1 MIIHALKY
9 YSSAI
14 SIPTSII
21 VFLIFCQFTL
31 LAPLAKA
38 DTRDAAEAKIA
49 NISKLITAD
58 PERANLYLQR
68 ADAHYLL
75 NNLDKAITDYTS
87 AIRIDDKQDEAYFG
101 LGMAL
106 GRQGLVREG
115 IAELSIY
122 LQRHPDSSVAYTKRG
137 VRYIWIGDFDSA
149 ARDLTR
155 AIELNHNNA
164 EAHDDLGVIYA
175 KKGNNSLAAKHFQM
189 TIQLDPTYQKAYHN
203 LALVY
208 HLSGHSQEALDILNV
223 GLALNPDNRNSMM
236 LKSNILSTL
245 GREEEAQVA
254 NNIAEFLP
262 DGNWSEHTPVQ

>member
-1 MIIHALKY
+1 MIIHSLKY
-9 YSSAI
+9 YQSAI
-14 SIPTSII
+14 SIPTTRI

-38 DTRDAAEAKIA
+38 DTREATEEKISYL
-49 NISKLITAD
+49 SKLITAE
-58 PERANLYLQR
+58 PERASLYLQR

-75 NNLDKAITDYTS
+75 NNLDKAITDYSS
-87 AIRIDDKQDEAYFG
+87 AIRIDDRQDEAYFG
-101 LGMAL
+101 RGMAL
-106 GRQGLVREG
+106 GRQGLIREG
-115 IAELSIY
+115 IAELSVY

-137 VRYIWIGDFDSA
+137 VRYIWISDFDSA
-149 ARDLTR
+149 ARDLTT

-208 HLSGHSQEALDILNV
+208 HLSGHSQEALDILNA
-223 GLALNPDNRNSMM
+223 GLTLNPDNRNSMI
-236 LKSNILSTL
+236 LKSSILSTL
-245 GREEEAQVA
+245 GREEEAKVA
-254 NNIAEFLP
+254 SNIAEFLP